1 MKILGIR
8 FCSVSAEAEALAAV
22 LEALGLPR
30 NETVEGAGNGEDPS
44 AFPGAVFPA
53 GSGAIEIWPVGP
65 ELPPGVL
72 LQIIVDDAVAFA
84 EHAKRNGLDPQGP
97 VDAHGERIYFLQA
110 PSGLPITFQ
119 SALGAPPRPEGD
131 PADE

>member
-8 FCSVSAEAEALAAV
+8 FCSVSAEAEALADV
-22 LEALGLPR
+22 LEALGLSR
-30 NETVEGAGNGEDPS
+30 NESAGAGGSDAGPA
-44 AFPGAVFPA
+44 AFAGAVFPA
-53 GSGAIEIWPVGP
+53 GSGAIEVWPVGP

-72 LQIIVDDAVAFA
+72 LQIIVDDAMAYA
-84 EHAKRNGLDPQGP
+84 EHARRNGLDPQGP

-119 SALGAPPRPEGD
+119 SALGAQRDPEGNSL
-131 PADE
+131 DE

>member
-8 FCSVSAEAEALAAV
+8 FCSVSADAEALAAV
-22 LEALGLPR
+22 LEALGLAR
-30 NETVEGAGNGEDPS
+30 NESAEETGDRAVPS
-44 AFPGAVFPA
+44 DFRGAVFPA
-53 GSGAIEIWPVGP
+53 GSGAIEVWPVAP
-65 ELPPGVL
+65 DLPAGVL

-119 SALGAPPRPEGD
+119 SALGAPPAPESHS
-131 PADE
+131 PDE

>member
-1 MKILGIR
+1 VKILGIR

-30 NETVEGAGNGEDPS
+30 NESTEGAGNRAGTS

-53 GSGAIEIWPVGP
+53 GSSAIEVWPVGP

-72 LQIIVDDAVAFA
+72 LQIIVDDAVAYA

-119 SALGAPPRPEGD
+119 SALGAPPRPEGESQ
-131 PADE
+131 DE

>member
-8 FCSVSAEAEALAAV
+8 FCSVSAEAEALADV
-22 LEALGLPR
+22 LEALGLTR
-30 NETVEGAGNGEDPS
+30 NESASTGGSGSDPA

-53 GSGAIEIWPVGP
+53 GSGAIEVWPVGP

-72 LQIIVDDAVAFA
+72 LQIIVDDAMAYA
-84 EHAKRNGLDPQGP
+84 EQARRNGLDPQGP

-119 SALGAPPRPEGD
+119 SALGAPRAREGNTL
-131 PADE
+131 DE